1 MTRFARTD
9 RSMAAKTFAGSLAVL
24 AVLAAG
30 CGEGGSE
37 STYEGG
43 DAGDASIRIAVV
55 PKGTT
60 HEYWRSVQ
68 AGAIAATR
76 DLNDAGVAVEMV
88 FRGPDR
94 EDDREQQIALLENLQ
109 SGGFDAIVLAPL
121 DQQALAAPVRRI
133 REAGTPVVVIDSGL
147 EGEPGTDY
155 ESFIATDNYA
165 AGRLAG
171 EHVAKSL
178 DGVGRVLLLRYLEG
192 SESTT
197 QREEGFVAA
206 IAEAGGFELIDPRRF
221 AGATRA
227 TAQEASENLLS
238 SVAPRGEE
246 DALDAVFCPNESST
260 YGMLRAISDRGL
272 AGKVLFVGFDAS
284 PDLVAA
290 LRAGTIDALVVQDPV
305 RMGRLGVET
314 AMKAL
319 QGEAVEARIDTGAV
333 LVESA
338 SIDEPR
344 HRDLLS
350 PDLDAMLG
358 AGGS

>member
-37 STYEGG
+37 STSEGG

-197 QREEGFVAA
+197 QREEGFVDA
-206 IAEAGGFELIDPRRF
+206 IAAAGGFELIDPRRF

-246 DALDAVFCPNESST
+246 DAFDAVFCPNESST

-290 LRAGTIDALVVQDPV
+290 LREGTIDALVVQDPV

-338 SIDEPR
+338 AIDEPR

>member
-1 MTRFARTD
+1 MTRLDQALRPHHLLGWLAFAA
-9 RSMAAKTFAGSLAVL
+9 S
-24 AVLAAG
+24 LAAG
-30 CGEGGSE
+30 CGQGGEDAASQASE
-37 STYEGG
+37 ASN
-43 DAGDASIRIAVV
+43 DALRIAVV

-68 AGAIAATR
+68 AGALAATR
-76 DLNDAGVAVEMV
+76 DLTDSGVAVEMV

-121 DQQALAAPVRRI
+121 DGQALVAPVKRI
-133 REAGTPVVVIDSGL
+133 RESGRPVVIIDSGL

-155 ESFIATDNYA
+155 ESFIATDNFQ

-171 EHVAKSL
+171 EHVSRVL
-178 DGVGRVLLLRYLEG
+178 GGVGRVLLLRYLEG

-197 QREEGFVAA
+197 QREEGFVSA

-238 SVAPRGEE
+238 SVAPQGET
-246 DALDAVFCPNESST
+246 DAFDAVFCPNESST
-260 YGMLRAISDRGL
+260 YGMLRALEDRGL

-290 LRAGTIDALVVQDPV
+290 LREGSIDGLVVQDPV
-305 RMGRLGVET
+305 RMGRLGVE
-314 AMKAL
+314 AAVRAL
-319 QGEAVEARIDTGAV
+319 QGEPLEPRIDTGAV
-333 LVESA
+333 LVISEE
-338 SIDEPR
+338 IDEPR

-358 AGGS
+358 GGGS